1 MKQEKSCGCIIIND
15 KDEVLLVHHNKGH
28 WDFPKGHVEE
38 GETEVE
44 TAIREVKEETNID
57 VEVLEEYRYSTQYS
71 PKEDVI
77 KEVIYFLAKNISD
90 NRKAQLEEV
99 SEVKWFS
106 MEDAIDKITFDSSRD
121 ILIQLKKDLEKKG
134 SI

>member
-1 MKQEKSCGCIIIND
+1 MKKEKSCGCIVMND
-15 KDEVLLVHHNKGH
+15 KNEILLILHNAGH

-38 GETEVE
+38 GETEIQ

-57 VEVLEEYRYSTQYS
+57 VEVNEQYRYSTKYS
-71 PKEDVI
+71 PREDVV
-77 KEVIYFLAKNISD
+77 KEVIYFLAKNISEE
-90 NRKAQLEEV
+90 RKAQLEEV

-106 MEDAIDKITFDSSRD
+106 IGDAIDKITFDNSRE

-134 SI
+134 NM

>member
-15 KDEVLLVHHNKGH
+15 KEEILLVCHNKGH

-44 TAIREVKEETNID
+44 TAKREVKEETNID
-57 VEVLEEYRYSTQYS
+57 VEVNEEYRYSTKYS

-77 KEVIYFLAKNISD
+77 KEVIYFLARNISD
-90 NRKAQLEEV
+90 NKQAQLEEV
-99 SEVKWFS
+99 CEVKWFEF
-106 MEDAIDKITFDSSRD
+106 EDAIDKITFDSSRD

>member
-15 KDEVLLVHHNKGH
+15 KEEVLLVHHNKGH
-28 WDFPKGHVEE
+28 WDFPKGHVES

-44 TAIREVKEETNID
+44 TAKREVKEETNID
-57 VEVLEEYRYSTQYS
+57 VEVNEEYRYSTKYS

-77 KEVIYFLAKNISD
+77 KEVIYFLARNISD
-90 NRKAQLEEV
+90 NRQAQLEEV

-106 MEDAIDKITFDSSRD
+106 MDDAIDKITYDTSRD

>member
-1 MKQEKSCGCIIIND
+1 MKKEKSCGCIVIND
-15 KDEVLLVHHNKGH
+15 KNEILLILHNAGH
-28 WDFPKGHVEE
+28 WDFPKGHVED
-38 GETEVE
+38 GETEVQ

-57 VEVLEEYRYSTQYS
+57 VEVDEEYRYSTKYS

-77 KEVIYFLAKNISD
+77 KEVVYFLARNISD
-90 NRKAQLEEV
+90 ERQAQLEEV

-106 MEDAIDKITFDSSRD
+106 MNDAIEKITYDNSRE

-134 SI
+134 CM